1 MNNQQEQIPL
11 NVVDAEEEAIAKR
24 EKLYK
29 LARWTL
35 TSLTLILTIGAW
47 QAYVT
52 IANIP
57 HYILP
62 SPVLIAQTLI
72 KD

>member
-62 SPVLIAQTLI
+62 SPLLIAQTLV

>member
-35 TSLTLILTIGAW
+35 TSLTLNLTIGAW